1 VLTTLEG
8 YVDTN
13 EIPKREALNDFKTTL
28 VHWLRL
34 EAAAALNVCQQ
45 TTQTIF
51 LQGPLSKVLGPWGW
65 LPLQQQPTQRKW
77 QPSSKQIYHAK
88 KKRKLTVLTYVVN
101 HSLNLVTNIQLH
113 GSQAHHIKAL
123 INNMNLLISCPKV
136 AGGMCVSTKLGSV
149 DSGSV
154 GSANCGWLPTRLA
167 MPDQHATQN
176 PDHNRECNPNN
187 SRGSRTAIQRGSC
200 RDSAFSRKLCVPDIP
215 GGEEGIGIRGQ

>member
-1 VLTTLEG
+1 MGLAPTT
-8 YVDTN
+8 T
-13 EIPKREALNDFKTTL
+13 
-28 VHWLRL
+28 
-34 EAAAALNVCQQ
+34 AANTKKMATQQQ
-45 TTQTIF
+45 TN
-51 LQGPLSKVLGPWGW
+51 
-65 LPLQQQPTQRKW
+65 LPR
-77 QPSSKQIYHAK
+77 K